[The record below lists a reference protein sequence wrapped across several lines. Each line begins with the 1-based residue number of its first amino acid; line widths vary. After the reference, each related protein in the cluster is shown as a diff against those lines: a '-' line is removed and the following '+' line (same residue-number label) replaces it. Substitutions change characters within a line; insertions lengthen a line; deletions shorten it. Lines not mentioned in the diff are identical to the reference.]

1 MMEETEYIALVEWY
15 CRQHYYN
22 GMVAQAKQARDAY
35 PNSEQLKLLL
45 CLAYAL
51 VGKSHEAIKES
62 SSLLNYPDFTL
73 ATLHAQNVAYALDGN
88 IERSTVSQVESRI
101 REERRKASC
110 NALCLAASVLFLSRR
125 ADKAK
130 EYTDRA
136 YKLKPTN
143 MNVLLIKGWVESSL
157 GSGADAA
164 ETERFFDSV
173 LKEESRNLSALL
185 GLAAMKQRAGEHPE
199 AISTLNSL
207 IVRYPKSPLPLVEK
221 MKCLLAAKDWE
232 QVLEM
237 VNRVTSVEPNNLDAM
252 KASAVV
258 ALCRDGNVSEGV
270 RQLQLF
276 LRHLLLAEPK
286 NVFLLIE
293 NLRLF
298 SGVAFQDHGLLSELA
313 RAAEKTLQALT
324 SNNAELMAELGD
336 LYVALGNAKDAEH
349 WYRSTIRADES
360 SFAALMG
367 LARCQLLEGSAEAL
381 DLARQQ
387 IDFLME
393 IQPHAVNVRLL
404 LMSARIAS
412 GEDAGKTLGYLDAA
426 ANVLLK
432 NCQGRPYGYEYLTE
446 LKPDLCLEI
455 SKQRLMYSLNKS
467 PMSDEVGIDASDK
480 EPSVRLLEL
489 LVEACPGSSVALL
502 LLSKAKMQTADYETA
517 LSLLRR
523 LLDQVEPTN
532 AQAHLTMAQILAY
545 QGKYQLASQ
554 SLEVGLSYNFKIRE
568 EPIYHLIIGMVQR
581 QAGDLDSCVKSCQTA
596 MSLASLGTSRKS
608 DMSTPDRA
616 TLYLELIAAY
626 SKAKRFAEAL
636 ALVDEAKSNLV
647 GTSEQGRIM
656 VGTAEIYLD
665 MGELENAVGCLQSIG
680 PNQPYYLQAHTRLAE
695 INLNYRKDRQAFA
708 KCFRYDRLDSRLNC
722 KRTRW
727 TNIGATFSSKY

>member
-1 MMEETEYIALVEWY
+1 MEETEYVALIEWH

-22 GMVAQAKQARDAY
+22 GMLAQAKQARDAY

-51 VGKSHEAIKES
+51 VGKNHEAIKES
-62 SSLLNYPDFTL
+62 SSLLNYADFTL
-73 ATLHAQNVAYALDGN
+73 ATLHAQNVAYATDGST
-88 IERSTVSQVESRI
+88 ERSTIAQVESRI

-143 MNVLLIKGWVESSL
+143 VNVLLIKGWVESSL
-157 GSGADAA
+157 GSSTDASEQA
-164 ETERFFDSV
+164 QRFFELV
-173 LKEESRNLSALL
+173 LKEESRNLSASL
-185 GLAAMKQRAGEHPE
+185 GLAKMKQRAGDHSEG
-199 AISTLNSL
+199 ISILNSL
-207 IVRYPKSPLPLVEK
+207 IVRYSKSPVPLVEK

-237 VNRVTSVEPNNLDAM
+237 VNRVLSVESNNLDAM
-252 KASAVV
+252 KASSVV
-258 ALCRDGNVSEGV
+258 ALCRDGNTSEGA

-293 NLRLF
+293 NLQLF
-298 SGVAFQDHGLLSELA
+298 SGIAFQDHAILAELA
-313 RAAEKTLQALT
+313 RSAEKTLQAST

-336 LYVALGNAKDAEH
+336 LYAALGNAKDAEH

-387 IDFLME
+387 VDFLME
-393 IQPHAVNVRLL
+393 IQPHAINVRLL
-404 LMSARIAS
+404 LMSAKIAS
-412 GEDAGKTLGYLDAA
+412 GEGAGKTLGYLDAA

-432 NCQGRPYGYEYLTE
+432 NCEGHPYGYEYLKK

-455 SKQRLMYSLNKS
+455 AKQRLMYSLNKS
-467 PMSDEVGIDASDK
+467 PMSDEVVGATGK
-480 EPSVRLLEL
+480 EPSVHLLEL
-489 LVEACPGSSVALL
+489 LVEACPGSTVALL
-502 LLSKAKMQTADYETA
+502 LLSKARMQSADYESA
-517 LSLLRR
+517 LNLLRR
-523 LLDQVEPTN
+523 LLDTVEPSN

-568 EPIYHLIIGMVQR
+568 EPVYHLITGMVQR
-581 QAGDLDSCVKSCQTA
+581 EAGDLDNCVKSCQTA
-596 MSLASLGTSRKS
+596 MSLASLGANRKF
-608 DMSTPDRA
+608 DMSTSDRA

-636 ALVDEAKSNLV
+636 ALVDEAKTNLA
-647 GTSEQGRIM
+647 GTSEIGRVTI
-656 VGTAEIYLD
+656 GIAEVYLD

-680 PNQPYYLQAHTRLAE
+680 PGQPYYLQAHTRLAE
-695 INLNYRKDRQAFA
+695 INLNYKKDRQAFA
-708 KCFRYDRLDSRLNC
+708 KCFRY
-722 KRTRW
+722 KR
-727 TNIGATFSSKY
+727 FDF